1 MIIALADGSTLTLSI
16 KSCSAG
22 GALTVTAPGG
32 VPKPVSFGQQLRAL
46 LAPLGADAVSVHL
59 DMLTQWCRIALGGS
73 GGYGHKA
80 NKANRA
86 NWQRSLQV
94 TEAALSAESEQP
106 AAVREV
112 A

>member
-1 MIIALADGSTLTLSI
+1 MIIALADGSKLTLST

-46 LAPLGADAVSVHL
+46 LAPLGADAVAVHL
-59 DMLTQWCRIALGGS
+59 DMLTQWCRIALSGS
-73 GGYGHKA
+73 LGVGHRAKRC
-80 NKANRA
+80 NRA
-86 NWQRSLQV
+86 NWQRSLKV
-94 TEAALSAESEQP
+94 AEAAQAESEQP
-106 AAVREV
+106 ATVREV